1 MWLSDISVRRPLVAV
16 VISALLTVFGLVAF
30 SKLTVREMPDVQTP
44 SVSITTT
51 YEGAAPE
58 VMESQVTK
66 PIEDQLS
73 GISGIENINSSTRK
87 GRSSVTVEFKLGWN
101 MVEGVSDVRD
111 AISRAR
117 TQLPDDVDDP
127 LITKDSGNGDV
138 AIWLNFSSTQMDRT
152 AMTDYANRMLVD
164 PLSLVDGVSE
174 VSLSGDLTQV
184 MYVRLRPAD
193 MAARGITVADVQD
206 ALKRENI
213 ELPGGEIRN
222 NSMTMAVQIARLYH
236 SAEDFRSLPVTTAVN
251 GESIYL
257 ADIADVEV
265 GAKNEDSAYQRNGR
279 ESLGI
284 GIVAQSTANPLAV
297 AQGIEK
303 KLVEMQRFLP
313 EGASLEVDYDS
324 TIFIK
329 QAIDEVYETLAICA
343 VLVVAV
349 LYLFLGQGRTT
360 LIPAITV
367 PVSLISAFIGAWYL
381 GFSINLITL
390 LALILAIGLVVDDA
404 IVVVE
409 NIHHHLQRGESPLMA
424 AWHGTRE
431 VGFAVIATTA
441 VLVMVFVPIAFMDGM
456 VGRLFTEFAILLSL
470 AVLFSS
476 LVALTLTPAMGSW
489 LMRAVHKPNALTA
502 TLDRGLGWVE
512 ERYRRLL
519 GWVLRRAVWMPLVLL
534 LCLGGIGALFG
545 KLPASLTPTE
555 DRGVLYVFVK
565 GAEGTSIERMKRNM
579 QQVEA
584 AILPLLGQGVV
595 QAMSFSTPAF
605 GRGGDQTGMAI
616 IQLTDWA
623 ERDVTATEFGRSLS
637 GLLAGIPDVM
647 IRTFQPGFRGGST
660 AAVQFVLQG
669 SDYGELYQ
677 QGLALKEA
685 ATQSGLMLSP
695 DLDYAEK
702 TPELQVTIERERASQ
717 LGIPVST
724 VASSLQALLGGV
736 SQTTYVDR
744 GEEYDV
750 YLRANQT
757 QFNGI
762 SDVSRIYLKAA
773 SGEMVSLSTLATVTQ
788 VASPQR
794 LNHYQRQKAVALTA
808 DVAPGHTLGEALDFL
823 DGWAAD
829 HLPTGMSVDYAGES
843 KDYRDNQGEMV
854 LVFGLAL
861 LVVYLVLVAQFESLL
876 TPAVVMMTVPLGI
889 FGGLLGLWLT
899 GQELSIYSQ
908 IGMIMLIGMVTKNGI
923 LIVEFI
929 NQLRQRGEG
938 FEEAII
944 AGSVRRLRPI
954 LMTSLTAIIGAVPLM
969 ISMGAGY
976 ESRMAVGTVV
986 FFGLSLATLVTL
998 LVVPAIYQLIARRAG
1013 MTGVR
1018 DRLVDEVLAGKVLAG
1033 DALAATPESHS
1044 LPDEGTPQKGRD
1056 QPAAELADP

>member
-73 GISGIENINSSTRK
+73 GISGIKNINSVTRK
-87 GRSSVTVEFKLGWN
+87 GRSSITVEFKLGWN
-101 MVEGVSDVRD
+101 MLEGTSDVRD

-117 TQLPDDVDDP
+117 PRLPDDADEPMV
-127 LITKDSGNGDV
+127 TKDNGNGDV

-152 AMTDYANRMLVD
+152 ALTDYANRMLVD

-174 VSLSGDLTQV
+174 VQLSGDLTQV

-222 NSMTMAVQIARLYH
+222 NTMTMAVQIARLYH

-313 EGASLEVDYDS
+313 EGAKLEVDYDS

-343 VLVVAV
+343 LLVVAV

-441 VLVMVFVPIAFMDGM
+441 VLVMVFVPIAFMEGM

-489 LMRAVHKPNALTA
+489 LMRAVDKPNTLTA
-502 TLDRGLGWVE
+502 TLDKGLGWVE
-512 ERYRRLL
+512 RRYRALL
-519 GWVLRRAVWMPLVLL
+519 GAVLRHAVWMPLVLL

-584 AILPLLGQGVV
+584 AVLPLLGKGVV
-595 QAMSFSTPAF
+595 QAVSFSTPAF

-616 IQLTDWA
+616 IQLSDWA
-623 ERDVTATEFGRSLS
+623 VREQTATEFGRSLS
-637 GLLAGIPDVM
+637 GLLADIPDVM

-677 QGLALKEA
+677 QGLILQQA
-685 ATQSGLMLSP
+685 ARQSGLMQSP

-702 TPELQVTIERERASQ
+702 TPELQVTIERERATQ

-724 VASSLQALLGGV
+724 IASSLQALLGGV

-794 LNHYQRQKAVALTA
+794 LNHYQRQKAVTLTA
-808 DVAPGHTLGEALDFL
+808 DLAPDHTLGEALDFL

-829 HLPTGMSVDYAGES
+829 HLPIGMSVDYAGES
-843 KDYRDNQGEMV
+843 KDYRDNQGEMA

-944 AGSVRRLRPI
+944 KGSVRRLRPI

-969 ISMGAGY
+969 LSMGAGY

-998 LVVPAIYQLIARRAG
+998 LVVPAIYHLIARRAG
-1013 MTGVR
+1013 MTGAR
-1018 DRLVDEVLAGKVLAG
+1018 DK
-1033 DALAATPESHS
+1033 
-1044 LPDEGTPQKGRD
+1044 
-1056 QPAAELADP
+1056 PAA

>member
-16 VISALLTVFGLVAF
+16 VLSALLTVFGLVAF

-44 SVSITTT
+44 SVSITTM
-51 YEGAAPE
+51 YEGAAPA

-73 GISGIENINSSTRK
+73 GISGIKNINSVTRK
-87 GRSSVTVEFKLGWN
+87 GRSVITVEFKLGWN
-101 MVEGVSDVRD
+101 MVEGISDVRD

-117 TQLPDDVDDP
+117 PKLPDEVDEP
-127 LITKDSGNGDV
+127 LVTKDNGNGDV
-138 AIWLNFSSTQMDRT
+138 AVWLNFSSTQMDRT
-152 AMTDYANRMLVD
+152 AMTDYANRVLVD

-184 MYVRLRPAD
+184 MYVRLRPSD
-193 MAARGITVADVQD
+193 MAARGVTVADVQD

-236 SAEDFRSLPVTTAVN
+236 TAADFQALQVRTATN
-251 GESIYL
+251 GQSIYL

-297 AQGIEK
+297 AQGVEK
-303 KLVEMQRFLP
+303 KMAEMQRFLP
-313 EGASLEVDYDS
+313 EGATLEVDYDS

-409 NIHHHLQRGESPLMA
+409 NIHHHLQRGEPPLLA

-476 LVALTLTPAMGSW
+476 LIALTLTPAMGSW
-489 LMRAVHKPNALTA
+489 LMRSVDRPNRLTA
-502 TLDRGLGWVE
+502 ALDRGLGWVE
-512 ERYRRLL
+512 AHYRRLL
-519 GWVLRRAVWMPLVLL
+519 GWMLHHSRWTPLVLV
-534 LCLGGIGALFG
+534 LCLGGIGALFAQ
-545 KLPASLTPTE
+545 LPTSLTPTE

-584 AILPLLGQGVV
+584 AIMPLLGKGVV

-623 ERDVTATEFGRSLS
+623 ERDETATEFAKSLS
-637 GLLAGIPDVM
+637 GRLAGIPDVM

-669 SDYGELYQ
+669 SDYAELYQ

-685 ATQSGLMLSP
+685 AAQSGLMETP
-695 DLDYAEK
+695 DLD
-702 TPELQVTIERERASQ
+702 
-717 LGIPVST
+717 
-724 VASSLQALLGGV
+724 
-736 SQTTYVDR
+736 
-744 GEEYDV
+744 
-750 YLRANQT
+750 
-757 QFNGI
+757 
-762 SDVSRIYLKAA
+762 
-773 SGEMVSLSTLATVTQ
+773 
-788 VASPQR
+788 
-794 LNHYQRQKAVALTA
+794 
-808 DVAPGHTLGEALDFL
+808 
-823 DGWAAD
+823 
-829 HLPTGMSVDYAGES
+829 
-843 KDYRDNQGEMV
+843 
-854 LVFGLAL
+854 
-861 LVVYLVLVAQFESLL
+861 
-876 TPAVVMMTVPLGI
+876 
-889 FGGLLGLWLT
+889 
-899 GQELSIYSQ
+899 
-908 IGMIMLIGMVTKNGI
+908 
-923 LIVEFI
+923 
-929 NQLRQRGEG
+929 
-938 FEEAII
+938 
-944 AGSVRRLRPI
+944 
-954 LMTSLTAIIGAVPLM
+954 
-969 ISMGAGY
+969 
-976 ESRMAVGTVV
+976 
-986 FFGLSLATLVTL
+986 
-998 LVVPAIYQLIARRAG
+998 
-1013 MTGVR
+1013 
-1018 DRLVDEVLAGKVLAG
+1018 
-1033 DALAATPESHS
+1033 
-1044 LPDEGTPQKGRD
+1044 
-1056 QPAAELADP
+1056 

>member
-16 VISALLTVFGLVAF
+16 VLSALLTVFGLVAF

-44 SVSITTT
+44 SVSITTM
-51 YEGAAPE
+51 YEGAAPA

-73 GISGIENINSSTRK
+73 GISGIKNINSVTRK
-87 GRSSVTVEFKLGWN
+87 GRSVITVEFKLGWN
-101 MVEGVSDVRD
+101 MVEGISDVRD

-117 TQLPDDVDDP
+117 PKLPDEVDEP
-127 LITKDSGNGDV
+127 LVTKDNGNGDV
-138 AIWLNFSSTQMDRT
+138 AVWLNFSSTQMDRT
-152 AMTDYANRMLVD
+152 AMTDYANRVLVD

-193 MAARGITVADVQD
+193 MAARGVTVADVQD

-236 SAEDFRSLPVTTAVN
+236 TAADFQALQVRTAAN
-251 GESIYL
+251 GQSIYL

-297 AQGIEK
+297 AQGVEK
-303 KLVEMQRFLP
+303 KMAEMQRFLP
-313 EGASLEVDYDS
+313 EGATLEVDYDS

-409 NIHHHLQRGESPLMA
+409 NIHHHLQRGEPPLLA

-476 LVALTLTPAMGSW
+476 LIALTLTPAMGSW
-489 LMRAVHKPNALTA
+489 LMRSVDRPNRLTA
-502 TLDRGLGWVE
+502 ALDRGLGWVE
-512 ERYRRLL
+512 THYRRLL
-519 GWVLRRAVWMPLVLL
+519 GWVLHHSRWTPLVLV
-534 LCLGGIGALFG
+534 LCLGGIGALFAQ
-545 KLPASLTPTE
+545 LPTSLTPTE

-584 AILPLLGQGVV
+584 AIMPLLGKGVV

-623 ERDVTATEFGRSLS
+623 ERDETATEFAKSLS
-637 GLLAGIPDVM
+637 GRLAGIPDVM

-669 SDYGELYQ
+669 SDYAELYQ

-685 ATQSGLMLSP
+685 AAQSGLMETP

-702 TPELQVTIERERASQ
+702 TPELQVTIERDRANQ

-724 VASSLQALLGGV
+724 VASSLQALLGGI

-750 YLRANQT
+750 YLRANQRD
-757 QFNGI
+757 FNGV
-762 SDVSRIYLKAA
+762 SDLSRIYLKAA
-773 SGEMVSLSTLATVTQ
+773 NGEMVTLSTLATVKQ

-794 LNHYQRQKAVALTA
+794 LNHYQRQKAVTLTA
-808 DVAPGHTLGEALDFL
+808 DLAPGHTLGEALDYL
-823 DGWAAD
+823 DGWANAN
-829 HLPTGMSVDYAGES
+829 LPNGMTVDYAGES

-854 LVFGLAL
+854 MVFALAL
-861 LVVYLVLVAQFESLL
+861 LVVYLVLVAQFESML
-876 TPAVVMMTVPLGI
+876 TPAVVMVTVPLGI

-899 GQELSIYSQ
+899 GQEMSIYSQ

-938 FEEAII
+938 FDEAII

-969 ISMGAGY
+969 LSMGAGY
-976 ESRMAVGTVV
+976 ESRMSVGTVV

-998 LVVPAIYQLIARRAG
+998 LLVPAIYHLLARRAG
-1013 MTGVR
+1013 MTGER
-1018 DRLVDEVLAGKVLAG
+1018 DQQVDE
-1033 DALAATPESHS
+1033 ALATSA
-1044 LPDEGTPQKGRD
+1044 GTSQQDK
-1056 QPAAELADP
+1056 PAA

>member
-73 GISGIENINSSTRK
+73 GISGIKNINSVTRK
-87 GRSSVTVEFKLGWN
+87 GRSSITVEFKLGWN
-101 MVEGVSDVRD
+101 MLEGTSDVRD

-117 TQLPDDVDDP
+117 PRLPDDADEPMV
-127 LITKDSGNGDV
+127 TKDNGNGDV

-152 AMTDYANRMLVD
+152 ALTDYANRMLVD

-236 SAEDFRSLPVTTAVN
+236 SAEDFRSLPVTTAAN

-519 GWVLRRAVWMPLVLL
+519 GWVLHRAIWMPLVLL

-1013 MTGVR
+1013 MTGAR
-1018 DRLVDEVLAGKVLAG
+1018 DRLVEEVLAGKVLAG
-1033 DALAATPESHS
+1033 DAPAATPERQS

-1056 QPAAELADP
+1056 QPAA

>member
-73 GISGIENINSSTRK
+73 GISGIKNINSVTRK
-87 GRSSVTVEFKLGWN
+87 GRSSITVEFKLGWN
-101 MVEGVSDVRD
+101 MLEGTSDVRD

-117 TQLPDDVDDP
+117 PRLPDDADEPMV
-127 LITKDSGNGDV
+127 TKDNGNGDV

-152 AMTDYANRMLVD
+152 ALTDYANRMLVD

-236 SAEDFRSLPVTTAVN
+236 SAEDFRSLPVTTAAN

-284 GIVAQSTANPLAV
+284 GLVAQSTANPLAV

-1056 QPAAELADP
+1056 QPAA

>member
-58 VMESQVTK
+58 VMESQITK

-73 GISGIENINSSTRK
+73 GISGIKNINSVTRK
-87 GRSSVTVEFKLGWN
+87 GRSSITVEFKLGWN
-101 MVEGVSDVRD
+101 MLEGTSDVRD

-117 TQLPDDVDDP
+117 PRLPDDADEPMV
-127 LITKDSGNGDV
+127 TKDNGNGDV

-152 AMTDYANRMLVD
+152 ALTDYANRMLVD

-174 VSLSGDLTQV
+174 VQLSGDLTQV

-222 NSMTMAVQIARLYH
+222 NTMTMAVQIARLYH
-236 SAEDFRSLPVTTAVN
+236 SAEDFRSLPVTTAAN
-251 GESIYL
+251 GQSIYL

-313 EGASLEVDYDS
+313 EGAKLEVDYDS

-343 VLVVAV
+343 LLVVAV

-441 VLVMVFVPIAFMDGM
+441 VLVMVFVPIAFMEGM

-489 LMRAVHKPNALTA
+489 LMRAVDKPNALTA
-502 TLDRGLGWVE
+502 TLDKGLGWVE
-512 ERYRRLL
+512 RRYRALL
-519 GWVLRRAVWMPLVLL
+519 GAVLRHAVWMPLVLL

-584 AILPLLGQGVV
+584 AVLPLFGKGVV
-595 QAMSFSTPAF
+595 QAVSFSTPAF

-616 IQLTDWA
+616 IQLSDWA
-623 ERDVTATEFGRSLS
+623 VREQTATEFGRSLS
-637 GLLAGIPDVM
+637 GLLADIPDVM

-677 QGLALKEA
+677 QGLILQQA
-685 ATQSGLMLSP
+685 ARQSGLMQSP

-724 VASSLQALLGGV
+724 IASSLQALLGGV

-794 LNHYQRQKAVALTA
+794 LNHYQRQKAVTLTA
-808 DVAPGHTLGEALDFL
+808 DLAPDHTLGEALDFL

-829 HLPTGMSVDYAGES
+829 HLPIGMSVDYAGES
-843 KDYRDNQGEMV
+843 KDYRDNQGEMA

-944 AGSVRRLRPI
+944 QGSVRRLRPI

-969 ISMGAGY
+969 LSMGAGY

-998 LVVPAIYQLIARRAG
+998 LVVPAIYHLIARRAG
-1013 MTGVR
+1013 MTGAR
-1018 DRLVDEVLAGKVLAG
+1018 DRLVDEILAT
-1033 DALAATPESHS
+1033 ATPASPSPVPGAVVPE
-1044 LPDEGTPQKGRD
+1044 GRD
-1056 QPAAELADP
+1056 KPAA

>member
-73 GISGIENINSSTRK
+73 GISGIKNINSVTRK
-87 GRSSVTVEFKLGWN
+87 GRSSITVEFKLGWN
-101 MVEGVSDVRD
+101 MLEGTSDVRD

-117 TQLPDDVDDP
+117 PRLPDDADEPMV
-127 LITKDSGNGDV
+127 TKDNGNGDV

-152 AMTDYANRMLVD
+152 ALTDYANRMLVD

-236 SAEDFRSLPVTTAVN
+236 SAEDFRSLPVTTAAN

-519 GWVLRRAVWMPLVLL
+519 GWVLRRAIWMPLVLL

-724 VASSLQALLGGV
+724 VANSLQALLGGV

-823 DGWAAD
+823 DGWAVD

-1013 MTGVR
+1013 MTGAR

-1033 DALAATPESHS
+1033 DALAATPESQP

-1056 QPAAELADP
+1056 QPAA

>member
-73 GISGIENINSSTRK
+73 GISGIKNINSVTRK
-87 GRSSVTVEFKLGWN
+87 GRSSITVEFKLGWN
-101 MVEGVSDVRD
+101 MLEGTSDVRD

-117 TQLPDDVDDP
+117 PRLPDDADEPMV
-127 LITKDSGNGDV
+127 TKDNGNGDV

-152 AMTDYANRMLVD
+152 ALTDYANRMLVD

-236 SAEDFRSLPVTTAVN
+236 SAEDFRSLPVTTAAN

-584 AILPLLGQGVV
+584 AILPLLGKGVV

-616 IQLTDWA
+616 IQLSDWA
-623 ERDVTATEFGRSLS
+623 VRDETATEFGRSLS
-637 GLLAGIPDVM
+637 GRLAGIPDVM

-669 SDYGELYQ
+669 SDYGELNQ

-685 ATQSGLMLSP
+685 AAQSGLMQSP

-702 TPELQVTIERERASQ
+702 TPELQVTIERERATQ

-724 VASSLQALLGGV
+724 IASSLQALLGGV

-762 SDVSRIYLKAA
+762 SDISRIYLKAA

-794 LNHYQRQKAVALTA
+794 LNHYQRQKAVTLTA

-843 KDYRDNQGEMV
+843 KDYRDNQGEMA

-944 AGSVRRLRPI
+944 KGSVRRLRPI

-969 ISMGAGY
+969 LSMGAGY

-998 LVVPAIYQLIARRAG
+998 LVVPAIYHLIARRAG
-1013 MTGVR
+1013 MTGAR
-1018 DRLVDEVLAGKVLAG
+1018 DRLVDEVLATTSPASPSPVQGAVA
-1033 DALAATPESHS
+1033 PE
-1044 LPDEGTPQKGRD
+1044 GRD
-1056 QPAAELADP
+1056 KPAA

>member
-73 GISGIENINSSTRK
+73 GISGIKNINSVTRK
-87 GRSSVTVEFKLGWN
+87 GRSSITVEFKLGWN
-101 MVEGVSDVRD
+101 MLEGTSDVRD

-117 TQLPDDVDDP
+117 PRLPDDADEPMV
-127 LITKDSGNGDV
+127 TKDNGNGDV

-152 AMTDYANRMLVD
+152 ALTDYANRMLVD

-236 SAEDFRSLPVTTAVN
+236 SAEDFRSLPVTTAAN

-1013 MTGVR
+1013 MTGAR

-1033 DALAATPESHS
+1033 DALAATPESQP

-1056 QPAAELADP
+1056 QPAA

>member
-30 SKLTVREMPDVQTP
+30 SKLTVREMPDVRTP

-73 GISGIENINSSTRK
+73 GISGIKNINSVTRK
-87 GRSSVTVEFKLGWN
+87 GRSSITVEFKLGWN
-101 MVEGVSDVRD
+101 MLEGTSDVRD

-117 TQLPDDVDDP
+117 PRLPDDADEPMV
-127 LITKDSGNGDV
+127 TKDNGNGDV

-152 AMTDYANRMLVD
+152 ALTDYANRMLVD

-236 SAEDFRSLPVTTAVN
+236 SAEDFRSLPVTTAAN

-1056 QPAAELADP
+1056 QPAA

>member
-73 GISGIENINSSTRK
+73 GISGIKNINSVTRK
-87 GRSSVTVEFKLGWN
+87 GRSSITVEFKLGWN
-101 MVEGVSDVRD
+101 MLEGTSDVRD

-117 TQLPDDVDDP
+117 PRLPDDADEPMV
-127 LITKDSGNGDV
+127 TKDNGNGDV

-152 AMTDYANRMLVD
+152 ALTDYANRMLVD

-236 SAEDFRSLPVTTAVN
+236 SAEDFRSLPVTTAAN

-616 IQLTDWA
+616 IQLSDWA
-623 ERDVTATEFGRSLS
+623 VREETATEFGRSLS
-637 GLLAGIPDVM
+637 GRLAGIPDVM

-669 SDYGELYQ
+669 SDYGELNQ

-685 ATQSGLMLSP
+685 AAQSGLMQSP

-702 TPELQVTIERERASQ
+702 TPELQVTIERERATQ

-724 VASSLQALLGGV
+724 IASSLQALLGGV

-762 SDVSRIYLKAA
+762 SDISRIYLKAA

-794 LNHYQRQKAVALTA
+794 LNHYQRQKAVTLTA
-808 DVAPGHTLGEALDFL
+808 DVAPGHTLGEVLDFL

-843 KDYRDNQGEMV
+843 KDYRDNQGEMA

-944 AGSVRRLRPI
+944 KGSVRRLRPI

-969 ISMGAGY
+969 LSMGAGY

-998 LVVPAIYQLIARRAG
+998 LVVPAIYHLIARRAG
-1013 MTGVR
+1013 MTGAR
-1018 DRLVDEVLAGKVLAG
+1018 DRLVDEVLAT
-1033 DALAATPESHS
+1033 ATPASPSPVPGAVAPE
-1044 LPDEGTPQKGRD
+1044 GRD
-1056 QPAAELADP
+1056 KPAA

>member
-16 VISALLTVFGLVAF
+16 VVSALLTVFGLVAF
-30 SKLTVREMPDVQTP
+30 SKLTVREMPDVQIP
-44 SVSITTT
+44 SVSISTT
-51 YEGAAPE
+51 YEGAAPA

-73 GISGIENINSSTRK
+73 GISGIKNINSVTRK
-87 GRSSVTVEFKLGWN
+87 GRSVITVEFKLGWN
-101 MVEGVSDVRD
+101 MVEGTSDVRD

-117 TQLPDDVDDP
+117 PKLPDDVDEP
-127 LITKDSGNGDV
+127 MVTKDNGNGDV
-138 AIWLNFSSTQMDRT
+138 AVWLNFSSTQMDRT
-152 AMTDYANRMLVD
+152 AMTDYANRVLVD

-174 VSLSGDLTQV
+174 VALSGDLTQV

-236 SAEDFRSLPVTTAVN
+236 TAADFQALQVRTADN
-251 GESIYL
+251 GQSIYL

-297 AQGIEK
+297 AQG
-303 KLVEMQRFLP
+303 VERKMADMQRFLP
-313 EGASLEVDYDS
+313 EGATLEIDYDS

-409 NIHHHLQRGESPLMA
+409 NIHHHLQRGEPPLLA

-431 VGFAVIATTA
+431 VGFAVVATTA

-489 LMRAVHKPNALTA
+489 LMRSVDKPNVLTA
-502 TLDRGLGWVE
+502 ALDRGLGWVE
-512 ERYRRLL
+512 KHYRNLL
-519 GWVLRRAVWMPLVLL
+519 GWVLRRSAWTPLVLL
-534 LCLGGIGALFG
+534 LCLGGIGALFSQ
-545 KLPASLTPTE
+545 LPTSLTPTE

-584 AILPLLGQGVV
+584 AIMPLLGKGVV

-623 ERDVTATEFGRSLS
+623 ERDETATQFAQSLS
-637 GLLAGIPDVM
+637 GRLAGIPDVM

-669 SDYGELYQ
+669 SDYAELYQ

-685 ATQSGLMLSP
+685 AAQSGLMVTP

-702 TPELQVTIERERASQ
+702 TPELQVTIERDRASQ

-724 VASSLQALLGGV
+724 VAGSLQALLGGV

-750 YLRANQT
+750 YLRANQRD
-757 QFNGI
+757 FNGV
-762 SDVSRIYLKAA
+762 SDLSRIYLKAA

-794 LNHYQRQKAVALTA
+794 LNHYQRQKAVTLTA
-808 DVAPGHTLGEALDFL
+808 DLAPDRTLGEALDFL
-823 DGWAAD
+823 DGWASAN
-829 HLPTGMSVDYAGES
+829 LPSGMTVDYAGES

-854 LVFGLAL
+854 MVFALAL
-861 LVVYLVLVAQFESLL
+861 LVVYLVLVAQFESML
-876 TPAVVMMTVPLGI
+876 TPAVVMVTVPLGI

-899 GQELSIYSQ
+899 GQEMSIYSQ

-929 NQLRQRGEG
+929 NQLRQRGEA
-938 FEEAII
+938 FDDAII

-969 ISMGAGY
+969 VSMGAGY

-998 LVVPAIYQLIARRAG
+998 VMVPAIYHLLAKRAG
-1013 MTGVR
+1013 MTGAR
-1018 DRLVDEVLAGKVLAG
+1018 DLLVDE
-1033 DALAATPESHS
+1033 ALAAQSAVKS
-1044 LPDEGTPQKGRD
+1044 QDK
-1056 QPAAELADP
+1056 PAA

>member
-30 SKLTVREMPDVQTP
+30 AKLTVREMPDVQTP
-44 SVSITTT
+44 SVSVSTT

-73 GISGIENINSSTRK
+73 GISGIKNINSVTRK
-87 GRSSVTVEFKLGWN
+87 GRSMITVEFKLGWN

-117 TQLPDDVDDP
+117 IKLPDGVDEP

-138 AIWLNFSSTQMDRT
+138 AIWLNFSSSQMDRT
-152 AMTDYANRMLVD
+152 AMTDYANRVLVD

-174 VSLSGDLTQV
+174 VMLSGDLERV
-184 MYVRLRPAD
+184 MYVRLRPVD
-193 MAARGITVADVQD
+193 MAARGITISDVEA
-206 ALKRENI
+206 ALTRENI

-222 NSMTMAVQIARLYH
+222 DSMTVAVQIARLYH
-236 SAEDFRSLPVTTAVN
+236 TAADFRRLQVTTASN
-251 GESIYL
+251 GQPIYL
-257 ADIADVEV
+257 ADIAEVDV

-284 GIVAQSTANPLAV
+284 GVIPQSTANPLAV
-297 AQGIEK
+297 AEGISLK
-303 KLVEMQRFLP
+303 MAQMQRFLP
-313 EGASLEVDYDS
+313 EGATLEVDYDS

-329 QAIDEVYETLAICA
+329 QSIEEVYNTLAISA
-343 VLVVAV
+343 LLVVAV

-409 NIHHHLQRGESPLMA
+409 NIHHHLQWGEPPLLA

-470 AVLFSS
+470 AVICSS

-489 LMRAVHKPNALTA
+489 LMRAKESTNPLTA
-502 TLDRGLGWVE
+502 ALDRALGRVEGHYRRMLGW
-512 ERYRRLL
+512 LL
-519 GWVLRRAVWMPLVLL
+519 PRSGWALLVLL
-534 LCLGGIGALFG
+534 LCLGGSLALLRL
-545 KLPASLTPTE
+545 LPANLTPTE
-555 DRGVLYVFVK
+555 DRGVVYVFVK

-584 AILPLLGQGVV
+584 AIMPLLGQGVV

-605 GRGGDQTGMAI
+605 GKGGDQTGMAI

-623 ERDVTATEFGRSLS
+623 LRDQSATAFTKTLATRLS
-637 GLLAGIPDVM
+637 DIPDVM
-647 IRTFQPGFRGGST
+647 IRPFQPGFRRGST
-660 AAVQFVLQG
+660 APVQFVLQG
-669 SDYGELYQ
+669 GDYGELNEVGGRLQ
-677 QGLALKEA
+677 LLAQ
-685 ATQSGLMLSP
+685 QSGLMLNA

-702 TPELQVTIERERASQ
+702 TPELLVTIARERASE

-724 VASSLQALLGGV
+724 VANSLQTLLGGT
-736 SQTTYVDR
+736 SKTTYVDR

-750 YLRANQT
+750 YLRADQT
-757 QFNGI
+757 KLNGV
-762 SDVSRIYLKAA
+762 SDLSRIYLKAA
-773 SGEMVSLSTLATVTQ
+773 SGDMVSLSTLASFKQ
-788 VASPQR
+788 VASPNR
-794 LNHYQRQKAVALTA
+794 LNHYQRQKAVTLTA
-808 DVAPGHTLGEALDFL
+808 DLAPGHTLGEALDFL
-823 DGWAAD
+823 DGWAND
-829 HLPTGMSVDYAGES
+829 NLPVGMTVDYAGDS
-843 KDYRDNQGEMV
+843 KDYRDNQGEMA

-861 LVVYLVLVAQFESLL
+861 LVVYLVLVAQFESLI

-899 GQELSIYSQ
+899 GQEMSIYSQ

-929 NQLRQRGEG
+929 NQLRQRGQG

-944 AGSVRRLRPI
+944 SGAVRRLRPI
-954 LMTSLTAIIGAVPLM
+954 LMTSLTAVIGAVPLM
-969 ISMGAGY
+969 LSMGAGY
-976 ESRMAVGTVV
+976 ESRMTVGTVV

-998 LVVPAIYQLIARRAG
+998 LLIPACYHLLAKGAG
-1013 MTGVR
+1013 MTGQR
-1018 DRLVDEVLAGKVLAG
+1018 SQQVDEAI
-1033 DALAATPESHS
+1033 
-1044 LPDEGTPQKGRD
+1044 GT
-1056 QPAAELADP
+1056 QPRV

>member
-16 VISALLTVFGLVAF
+16 VLSALLTVFGLVAF

-44 SVSITTT
+44 SVSITTM
-51 YEGAAPE
+51 YEGAAPA

-73 GISGIENINSSTRK
+73 GISGIKNINSVTRK
-87 GRSSVTVEFKLGWN
+87 GRSVITVEFKLGWN
-101 MVEGVSDVRD
+101 MVEGISDVRD

-117 TQLPDDVDDP
+117 PKLPDEVDEP
-127 LITKDSGNGDV
+127 LVTKDNGNGDV
-138 AIWLNFSSTQMDRT
+138 AVWLNFSSTQMDRT
-152 AMTDYANRMLVD
+152 AMTDYANRVLVD

-193 MAARGITVADVQD
+193 MAARGVTVADVQD

-236 SAEDFRSLPVTTAVN
+236 TAADFQALQVRTATN
-251 GESIYL
+251 GQSIYL

-297 AQGIEK
+297 AQGGVEQK
-303 KLVEMQRFLP
+303 MAEMQRFLP
-313 EGASLEVDYDS
+313 EGATLEVDYDS

-409 NIHHHLQRGESPLMA
+409 NIHHHLQRGEPPLLA

-476 LVALTLTPAMGSW
+476 LIALTLTPAMGSW
-489 LMRAVHKPNALTA
+489 LMRSVDRPNRLTA
-502 TLDRGLGWVE
+502 ALDRGLGWVE
-512 ERYRRLL
+512 THYRRLL
-519 GWVLRRAVWMPLVLL
+519 GWMLHHSRWTPLVLV
-534 LCLGGIGALFG
+534 LCLGGIGALFAQ
-545 KLPASLTPTE
+545 LPTSLTPTE

-584 AILPLLGQGVV
+584 AIMPLLGKGVV

-623 ERDVTATEFGRSLS
+623 ERDETATEFAKSLS
-637 GLLAGIPDVM
+637 GRLAGIPDVM

-669 SDYGELYQ
+669 SDYAELYQ

-685 ATQSGLMLSP
+685 AAQSGLMETP

-702 TPELQVTIERERASQ
+702 TPELQVTIERDRANQ

-724 VASSLQALLGGV
+724 VASSLQALLGGI

-750 YLRANQT
+750 YLRANQRD
-757 QFNGI
+757 FNGV
-762 SDVSRIYLKAA
+762 SDLSRIYLKAA
-773 SGEMVSLSTLATVTQ
+773 NGEMVTLSTLATVKQ

-794 LNHYQRQKAVALTA
+794 LNHYQRQ
-808 DVAPGHTLGEALDFL
+808 
-823 DGWAAD
+823 
-829 HLPTGMSVDYAGES
+829 
-843 KDYRDNQGEMV
+843 
-854 LVFGLAL
+854 
-861 LVVYLVLVAQFESLL
+861 
-876 TPAVVMMTVPLGI
+876 
-889 FGGLLGLWLT
+889 
-899 GQELSIYSQ
+899 
-908 IGMIMLIGMVTKNGI
+908 
-923 LIVEFI
+923 
-929 NQLRQRGEG
+929 RQ
-938 FEEAII
+938 
-944 AGSVRRLRPI
+944 
-954 LMTSLTAIIGAVPLM
+954 
-969 ISMGAGY
+969 
-976 ESRMAVGTVV
+976 
-986 FFGLSLATLVTL
+986 
-998 LVVPAIYQLIARRAG
+998 
-1013 MTGVR
+1013 
-1018 DRLVDEVLAGKVLAG
+1018 
-1033 DALAATPESHS
+1033 
-1044 LPDEGTPQKGRD
+1044 
-1056 QPAAELADP
+1056 

>member
-16 VISALLTVFGLVAF
+16 VVSALLTVFGLVAF
-30 SKLTVREMPDVQTP
+30 SKLTVREMPDVQIP
-44 SVSITTT
+44 SVSISTT
-51 YEGAAPE
+51 YEGAAPA

-73 GISGIENINSSTRK
+73 GISGIKNINSVTRK
-87 GRSSVTVEFKLGWN
+87 GRSVITVEFKLGWN
-101 MVEGVSDVRD
+101 MVEGTSDVRD

-117 TQLPDDVDDP
+117 PRLPDDVDEP
-127 LITKDSGNGDV
+127 MVTKDNGNGDV
-138 AIWLNFSSTQMDRT
+138 AVWLNFSSTQMDRT
-152 AMTDYANRMLVD
+152 AMTDYANRVLVD

-174 VSLSGDLTQV
+174 VALSGDLTQV

-236 SAEDFRSLPVTTAVN
+236 TAADFQALQVRTADN
-251 GESIYL
+251 GQSIYL

-297 AQGIEK
+297 AQGVEK
-303 KLVEMQRFLP
+303 KMAEMQRFLP
-313 EGASLEVDYDS
+313 EGATLEIDYDS

-409 NIHHHLQRGESPLMA
+409 NIHHHLQRGEPPLLA

-431 VGFAVIATTA
+431 VGFAVVATTA

-489 LMRAVHKPNALTA
+489 LMRSVDKPNVLTA
-502 TLDRGLGWVE
+502 ALDRGLGWVE
-512 ERYRRLL
+512 KHYRNLL
-519 GWVLRRAVWMPLVLL
+519 GWVLRRSAWTPLVLL

-545 KLPASLTPTE
+545 QLPTSLTPTE

-584 AILPLLGQGVV
+584 AIMPLLGKGVV

-623 ERDVTATEFGRSLS
+623 ERDETATEFAQSLS
-637 GLLAGIPDVM
+637 GRLAGIPDVM

-669 SDYGELYQ
+669 SDYAELYQ

-685 ATQSGLMLSP
+685 AAQSGLMVTP

-702 TPELQVTIERERASQ
+702 TPELQVTIERDRASQ

-750 YLRANQT
+750 YLRANQRD
-757 QFNGI
+757 FNGV
-762 SDVSRIYLKAA
+762 SDLSRIYLKAA

-794 LNHYQRQKAVALTA
+794 LNHYQRQKAVTLTA
-808 DVAPGHTLGEALDFL
+808 DLAPDRTLGEALDFL
-823 DGWAAD
+823 DGWASAN
-829 HLPTGMSVDYAGES
+829 LPSGMTVDYAGES

-854 LVFGLAL
+854 MVFALAL
-861 LVVYLVLVAQFESLL
+861 LVVYLVLVAQFESML
-876 TPAVVMMTVPLGI
+876 TPAVVMVTVPLGI

-899 GQELSIYSQ
+899 GQEMSIYSQ

-929 NQLRQRGEG
+929 NQLRQRGEA
-938 FEEAII
+938 FDEAII

-969 ISMGAGY
+969 VSMGAGY

-998 LVVPAIYQLIARRAG
+998 VMVPAIYHLLAKRAG
-1013 MTGVR
+1013 MTGAR
-1018 DRLVDEVLAGKVLAG
+1018 DLLVDE
-1033 DALAATPESHS
+1033 ALAAQSAVKS
-1044 LPDEGTPQKGRD
+1044 QDK
-1056 QPAAELADP
+1056 PAA

>member
-1 MWLSDISVRRPLVAV
+1 
-16 VISALLTVFGLVAF
+16 
-30 SKLTVREMPDVQTP
+30 
-44 SVSITTT
+44 
-51 YEGAAPE
+51 
-58 VMESQVTK
+58 
-66 PIEDQLS
+66 
-73 GISGIENINSSTRK
+73 
-87 GRSSVTVEFKLGWN
+87 VEFKLGWN
-101 MVEGVSDVRD
+101 MLEGTSDVRD

-117 TQLPDDVDDP
+117 PRLPDDADEPMV
-127 LITKDSGNGDV
+127 TKDNGNGDV

-152 AMTDYANRMLVD
+152 ALTDYANRMLVD

-236 SAEDFRSLPVTTAVN
+236 SAEDFRSLPVTTAAN

-489 LMRAVHKPNALTA
+489 LMRAVDKPNALTT
-502 TLDRGLGWVE
+502 TLDKGLGWVE
-512 ERYRRLL
+512 ERYRRVL
-519 GWVLRRAVWMPLVLL
+519 GAVLRRAV
-534 LCLGGIGALFG
+534 
-545 KLPASLTPTE
+545 
-555 DRGVLYVFVK
+555 
-565 GAEGTSIERMKRNM
+565 
-579 QQVEA
+579 
-584 AILPLLGQGVV
+584 
-595 QAMSFSTPAF
+595 
-605 GRGGDQTGMAI
+605 
-616 IQLTDWA
+616 
-623 ERDVTATEFGRSLS
+623 
-637 GLLAGIPDVM
+637 
-647 IRTFQPGFRGGST
+647 
-660 AAVQFVLQG
+660 
-669 SDYGELYQ
+669 
-677 QGLALKEA
+677 
-685 ATQSGLMLSP
+685 
-695 DLDYAEK
+695 
-702 TPELQVTIERERASQ
+702 
-717 LGIPVST
+717 
-724 VASSLQALLGGV
+724 
-736 SQTTYVDR
+736 
-744 GEEYDV
+744 
-750 YLRANQT
+750 
-757 QFNGI
+757 
-762 SDVSRIYLKAA
+762 
-773 SGEMVSLSTLATVTQ
+773 
-788 VASPQR
+788 
-794 LNHYQRQKAVALTA
+794 
-808 DVAPGHTLGEALDFL
+808 
-823 DGWAAD
+823 
-829 HLPTGMSVDYAGES
+829 
-843 KDYRDNQGEMV
+843 
-854 LVFGLAL
+854 
-861 LVVYLVLVAQFESLL
+861 
-876 TPAVVMMTVPLGI
+876 
-889 FGGLLGLWLT
+889 
-899 GQELSIYSQ
+899 
-908 IGMIMLIGMVTKNGI
+908 
-923 LIVEFI
+923 
-929 NQLRQRGEG
+929 
-938 FEEAII
+938 
-944 AGSVRRLRPI
+944 
-954 LMTSLTAIIGAVPLM
+954 
-969 ISMGAGY
+969 
-976 ESRMAVGTVV
+976 
-986 FFGLSLATLVTL
+986 
-998 LVVPAIYQLIARRAG
+998 
-1013 MTGVR
+1013 
-1018 DRLVDEVLAGKVLAG
+1018 
-1033 DALAATPESHS
+1033 
-1044 LPDEGTPQKGRD
+1044 
-1056 QPAAELADP
+1056 

>member
-73 GISGIENINSSTRK
+73 GISGIKNINSVTRK
-87 GRSSVTVEFKLGWN
+87 GRSSITVEFKLGWN
-101 MVEGVSDVRD
+101 MLEGTSDVRD

-117 TQLPDDVDDP
+117 PRLPDDADEPMV
-127 LITKDSGNGDV
+127 TKDNGNGDV

-152 AMTDYANRMLVD
+152 ALTDYANRMLVD

-236 SAEDFRSLPVTTAVN
+236 SAEDFRSLPVTTAAN

-519 GWVLRRAVWMPLVLL
+519 GWVLRRAIWMPLVLL

-1013 MTGVR
+1013 MTGAR

-1033 DALAATPESHS
+1033 DAPAATPERQP
-1044 LPDEGTPQKGRD
+1044 LPDQDASPKGRD
-1056 QPAAELADP
+1056 QPAA

>member
-73 GISGIENINSSTRK
+73 GISGIKNINSVTRK
-87 GRSSVTVEFKLGWN
+87 GRSSITVEFKLGWN
-101 MVEGVSDVRD
+101 MLEGTSDVRD

-117 TQLPDDVDDP
+117 PRLPDDADEPMV
-127 LITKDSGNGDV
+127 TKDNGNGDV

-152 AMTDYANRMLVD
+152 ALTDYANRMLVD

-236 SAEDFRSLPVTTAVN
+236 SAEDFRSLPVTTAAN

-512 ERYRRLL
+512 ERYLRLL

-616 IQLTDWA
+616 IQLSDWA
-623 ERDVTATEFGRSLS
+623 VRDETATEFGRSLS
-637 GLLAGIPDVM
+637 GRLAGIPDVM

-669 SDYGELYQ
+669 SDYGELNQ

-685 ATQSGLMLSP
+685 AARSGLMQSP

-702 TPELQVTIERERASQ
+702 TPELQVTIERERATQ

-724 VASSLQALLGGV
+724 IASSLQALLGGV

-794 LNHYQRQKAVALTA
+794 LNHYQRQKAVTLTA

-843 KDYRDNQGEMV
+843 KDYRDNQGEMA

-944 AGSVRRLRPI
+944 KGSVRRLRPI

-969 ISMGAGY
+969 LSMGAGY
-976 ESRMAVGTVV
+976 ESRMAVGTVI

-998 LVVPAIYQLIARRAG
+998 LVVPAIYHLIARRAG
-1013 MTGVR
+1013 MTGAR
-1018 DRLVDEVLAGKVLAG
+1018 DRLVDEILATAIPASPSTVPGAVA
-1033 DALAATPESHS
+1033 PE
-1044 LPDEGTPQKGRD
+1044 GRD
-1056 QPAAELADP
+1056 KPAA

>member
-1 MWLSDISVRRPLVAV
+1 
-16 VISALLTVFGLVAF
+16 
-30 SKLTVREMPDVQTP
+30 
-44 SVSITTT
+44 
-51 YEGAAPE
+51 
-58 VMESQVTK
+58 
-66 PIEDQLS
+66 
-73 GISGIENINSSTRK
+73 
-87 GRSSVTVEFKLGWN
+87 
-101 MVEGVSDVRD
+101 
-111 AISRAR
+111 
-117 TQLPDDVDDP
+117 
-127 LITKDSGNGDV
+127 
-138 AIWLNFSSTQMDRT
+138 
-152 AMTDYANRMLVD
+152 
-164 PLSLVDGVSE
+164 
-174 VSLSGDLTQV
+174 
-184 MYVRLRPAD
+184 
-193 MAARGITVADVQD
+193 
-206 ALKRENI
+206 
-213 ELPGGEIRN
+213 
-222 NSMTMAVQIARLYH
+222 
-236 SAEDFRSLPVTTAVN
+236 
-251 GESIYL
+251 
-257 ADIADVEV
+257 
-265 GAKNEDSAYQRNGR
+265 
-279 ESLGI
+279 
-284 GIVAQSTANPLAV
+284 
-297 AQGIEK
+297 
-303 KLVEMQRFLP
+303 
-313 EGASLEVDYDS
+313 
-324 TIFIK
+324 
-329 QAIDEVYETLAICA
+329 
-343 VLVVAV
+343 
-349 LYLFLGQGRTT
+349 
-360 LIPAITV
+360 
-367 PVSLISAFIGAWYL
+367 
-381 GFSINLITL
+381 
-390 LALILAIGLVVDDA
+390 
-404 IVVVE
+404 VE

-431 VGFAVIATTA
+431 VGFAVVATTA

-489 LMRAVHKPNALTA
+489 LMRAVDKPNALTA
-502 TLDRGLGWVE
+502 LLDRGLGRVE
-512 ERYRRLL
+512 TQYRRLL
-519 GWVLRRAVWMPLVLL
+519 GAVLRRSVWMPLVLL
-534 LCLGGIGALFG
+534 LCLGGIGTLFG

-555 DRGVLYVFVK
+555 DRGVIYVFVK

-584 AILPLLGQGVV
+584 AIMPLLGKGVV

-605 GRGGDQTGMAI
+605 GRGGDQTGMVI

-623 ERDVTATEFGRSLS
+623 VRDETATEFGRSLS
-637 GLLAGIPDVM
+637 GRLAGIPDVM

-677 QGLALKEA
+677 QGLALQQA
-685 ATQSGLMLSP
+685 AGQSGLMLTP

-750 YLRANQT
+750 YLRANQA

-762 SDVSRIYLKAA
+762 SDVSRIYLRAA

-794 LNHYQRQKAVALTA
+794 LNHYQRQKAIALTA

-829 HLPTGMSVDYAGES
+829 HLPTGMTVDYAGES

-854 LVFGLAL
+854 MVFGLAL

-876 TPAVVMMTVPLGI
+876 TPAVVMVTVPLGI

-929 NQLRQRGEG
+929 NQLRQRGES

-969 ISMGAGY
+969 VSMGAGY

-998 LVVPAIYQLIARRAG
+998 LIVPAIYHLLARRAG
-1013 MTGVR
+1013 MTGAR
-1018 DRLVDEVLAGKVLAG
+1018 DLLVDE
-1033 DALAATPESHS
+1033 ALAVDVVSAPPAPEAASN
-1044 LPDEGTPQKGRD
+1044 TRD
-1056 QPAAELADP
+1056 KPAA